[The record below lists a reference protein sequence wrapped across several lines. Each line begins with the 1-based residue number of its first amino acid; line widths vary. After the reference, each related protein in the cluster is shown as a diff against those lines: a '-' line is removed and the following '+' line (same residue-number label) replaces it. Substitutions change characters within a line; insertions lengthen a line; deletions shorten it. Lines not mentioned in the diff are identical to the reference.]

1 MAAVVADDLVDLDDD
16 VLGDAGLYGSAIDH
30 LGEVDALLVWPN
42 NQTRHG
48 QLPHQ
53 ESANC
58 HIKNRPTA
66 TSRIG
71 QLPHLLLK
79 KWLNLK
85 FNLYLCTKIV
95 KNMEYKKRI
104 ADQILAD
111 KLEASG
117 AVLIEGPKFCG
128 KTTLAKQQ
136 AGSVLSMADPDKLSQ
151 NLALAK
157 TNITKLLVGDTPRL
171 IDEWQIAPQFWD
183 AVRNEVDRREDD
195 GQFILTGSAV
205 PPKPKK
211 DKEGN
216 VIQEEQIHHTGTG
229 RISRLKLRTMTLW
242 ESEDSTGMVSLG
254 ELFKNPESVDGESH
268 IDLDRLAYLTCRGGW
283 PKAVLKKSD
292 KAALAQAFDYFDS
305 VVNSDIK
312 RVDDVDRDEELAK
325 RIMRSYARNQASQ
338 ATAGTILADIK
349 NNGDEQMSENTVY
362 SYIKALREIFVIE
375 DSIAW
380 NPNLRSKTAIRTSDT
395 RYFIDPSIAT
405 AALGL
410 GPNDLINDLN
420 TFGLIFETLA
430 VRDLRVY
437 AESLDGKVYHY
448 RDKNN
453 LECDAV
459 VHLRNGSYG
468 LIEVKLGGYELIK
481 EGAESLKA
489 LSDKIDTTKMKKP
502 SFLMVLT
509 GVGDYAYKR
518 PEDGVLVV
526 PIGCLKE

>member
-1 MAAVVADDLVDLDDD
+1 M
-16 VLGDAGLYGSAIDH
+16 
-30 LGEVDALLVWPN
+30 
-42 NQTRHG
+42 
-48 QLPHQ
+48 
-53 ESANC
+53 
-58 HIKNRPTA
+58 K
-66 TSRIG
+66 
-71 QLPHLLLK
+71 
-79 KWLNLK
+79 
-85 FNLYLCTKIV
+85 
-95 KNMEYKKRI
+95 EYKKRI
-104 ADQILAD
+104 ADQMLTD
-111 KLEASG
+111 KLESSG
-117 AVLIEGPKFCG
+117 AVLVEGPKYCG

-136 AGSVLSMADPDKLSQ
+136 AGSILSMADPDTLSQ
-151 NLALAK
+151 NLALAR
-157 TNITKLLVGDTPRL
+157 TNISRLLSGATPRL

-183 AVRNEVDRREDD
+183 AVRNEVDKREDD

-211 DKEGN
+211 DADGN
-216 VIQEEQIHHTGTG
+216 LIEEEQIHHSGTG

-254 ELFKNPESVDGESH
+254 KLFEHADSIDGESH
-268 IDLDRLAYLTCRGGW
+268 IDLERLAYLTCRGGW
-283 PKAVLKKSD
+283 PKAVLKKSE
-292 KAALAQAFDYFDS
+292 KAALAQAFNYFDA
-305 VVNSDIK
+305 VVGNDIK

-349 NNGDEQMSENTVY
+349 ANGDEQMSENTIY
-362 SYIKALREIFVIE
+362 SYVKALKEIFVIE
-375 DSIAW
+375 DSAAW

-405 AALGL
+405 AALGM
-410 GPNDLINDLN
+410 GPKDLINDME

-468 LIEVKLGGYELIK
+468 LIEIKIGGTDLINN
-481 EGAESLKA
+481 GAASLKL

-509 GVGDYAYKR
+509 GIGDYAYKR
-518 PEDGVLVV
+518 PDDRVLVV
-526 PIGCLKE
+526 PIGCLKN